1 MEYFQELPQA
11 SLEQI
16 APGIRRFIF
25 SLNRV
30 MSIYFQIDPR
40 VVIGQH
46 SHPHEQMGMLIQGK
60 MKWRIGDKETIL
72 QAPALYR
79 VPSNEPHQV
88 EVLGNETL
96 IVLDIFSPIREDF
109 LKKEAPGYFIP
120 KT

>member
-1 MEYFQELPQA
+1 MEYFQELLQA

-30 MSIYFQIDPR
+30 MSIYFQIDPG

-46 SHPHEQMGMLIQGK
+46 SHPQEQMGMLIQGR
-60 MKWRIGDKETIL
+60 MKWRIGDNETIL

-88 EVLGNETL
+88 EVLGNETM
-96 IVLDIFSPIREDF
+96 IVLDIFSPVREDF